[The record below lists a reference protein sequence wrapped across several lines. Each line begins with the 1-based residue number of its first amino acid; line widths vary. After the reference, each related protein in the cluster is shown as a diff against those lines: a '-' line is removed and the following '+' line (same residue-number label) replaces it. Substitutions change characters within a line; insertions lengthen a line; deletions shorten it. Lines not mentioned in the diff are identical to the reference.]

1 MYFRDGIVVDLY
13 SEFTDAT
20 PIKDLKILCSINQKI
35 SPITVICS
43 VVLLFLQKNVLKSPA
58 FEKKKTKEKPFQ
70 TTTDHFY
77 SFKEKNLTYFY
88 SFFLCFFSKCGG
100 EGCLFL

>member
-43 VVLLFLQKNVLKSPA
+43 VMLSCYFC
-58 FEKKKTKEKPFQ
+58 KKMF
-70 TTTDHFY
+70 
-77 SFKEKNLTYFY
+77 
-88 SFFLCFFSKCGG
+88 
-100 EGCLFL
+100 